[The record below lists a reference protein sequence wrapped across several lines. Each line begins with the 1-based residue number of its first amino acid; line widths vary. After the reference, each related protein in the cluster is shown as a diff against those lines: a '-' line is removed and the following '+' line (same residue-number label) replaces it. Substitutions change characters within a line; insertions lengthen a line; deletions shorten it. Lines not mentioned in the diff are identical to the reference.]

1 MSAVWARYT
10 RGGERGGRG
19 GRGVT
24 TQVVAVAATQVVEA
38 ATGAELSL
46 YLRGLCS
53 RSARPH
59 LTLDDVGAEHHRPRN
74 NRSRLGRRYHVHLPY
89 SLPRAGLPVQLRV
102 SWVCGVHSRSSHA
115 YMVWCLTSEREPS
128 LSCMW
133 FS

>member
-59 LTLDDVGAEHHRPRN
+59 LTLDDVGRTSPAAQAN

-102 SWVCGVHSRSSHA
+102 SWVWRAQQIIARIYGLV
-115 YMVWCLTSEREPS
+115 SEV
-128 LSCMW
+128 
-133 FS
+133 

>member
-59 LTLDDVGAEHHRPRN
+59 LTLDDVGRTSPAAQQSVQTRPAIPRA
-74 NRSRLGRRYHVHLPY
+74 SALLTAACQ
-89 SLPRAGLPVQLRV
+89 PRAGLPVQLRV
-102 SWVCGVHSRSSHA
+102 SWVWRAQQIIARIYGLV
-115 YMVWCLTSEREPS
+115 SEV
-128 LSCMW
+128 
-133 FS
+133 

>member
-59 LTLDDVGAEHHRPRN
+59 LTLDDVGRTSPAAQQSVQTRPAI
-74 NRSRLGRRYHVHLPY
+74 
-89 SLPRAGLPVQLRV
+89 PRASALLTAACRTAGAAARELGVWRAQQIIARIYGLV
-102 SWVCGVHSRSSHA
+102 SDV
-115 YMVWCLTSEREPS
+115 
-128 LSCMW
+128 
-133 FS
+133 